1 MPNSYDTIVVG
12 LGSAGCTAASTLA
25 KAGKKVLGLEAD
37 NRIGGRVKTVPFGD
51 GVVEVGAEWIHGTV
65 GSRIYES
72 AIKNNVTV
80 LPQDLDFQVFMSDG
94 STGKAELVNELVNY
108 CLDVME
114 HPPEKPEALG
124 HFVTRKLMDYIKEKH
139 PEVLN
144 DKDFITEFL
153 EMMNLLTNNYEASND
168 WNDVSA
174 QTKYED
180 LGGHR
185 HMSWHRHGYM
195 TFFEILLNTY
205 NNGPGLPT
213 LDIKLNK
220 EVTLI
225 KWPKNSTGQVEVICK
240 DGDVYK
246 ANNVIVTV
254 SLGVLKERHSNLFLP
269 SLPHEKIEIIE
280 KMSIGVMDK
289 VILNFEKEWLP
300 NGTFFGFIW
309 KGEDKRKI
317 SKDDYWM
324 TRIFGVSTP
333 MGSKTALTFWTSG
346 EVGKMVETLPEDVV
360 KRKVMELL
368 RKFMGKNMTIPE
380 PTGMI
385 RSTWYSNPYTRGSY
399 TFDNILVHEYP
410 NARAILGE
418 PLVDEAGSPKVLFA
432 GEATDLTHFSTVHGA
447 SDSGYREAMR
457 ILPSSKI

>member
-1 MPNSYDTIVVG
+1 MRACLIKWCLLLGLLGSANCFVTTTPNSYDTIVVG

-72 AIKNNVTV
+72 AIKNNITV
-80 LPQDLDFQVFMSDG
+80 LPQELDIQVYMSNG
-94 STGKAELVNELVNY
+94 STGNAELVNELMYY
-108 CLDVME
+108 CLDLMD

-124 HFVTRKLMDYIKEKH
+124 HFITRKFMDYIKEKH

-153 EMMNLLTNNYEASND
+153 EMMNLLMNDYEASND

-174 QTKYED
+174 QTKYEY

-185 HMSWHRHGYM
+185 YMSWHRHGYM

-254 SLGVLKERHSNLFLP
+254 SLGVLKERYSSLFSPPLP
-269 SLPHEKIEIIE
+269 NEKVNSIDKI
-280 KMSIGVMDK
+280 SIGLVGK
-289 VILNFEKEWLP
+289 IILSFAEIWWRPNKSYTFLWDSADEKQY
-300 NGTFFGFIW
+300 
-309 KGEDKRKI
+309 
-317 SKDDYWM
+317 SKDDYWL
-324 TRIFGVSTP
+324 TKIPELSLP
-333 MGSKTALTFWTSG
+333 MGSSNTITVWTSG
-346 EVGKMVETLPEDVV
+346 DRTKVV
-360 KRKVMELL
+360 SIGL
-368 RKFMGKNMTIPE
+368 
-380 PTGMI
+380 
-385 RSTWYSNPYTRGSY
+385 
-399 TFDNILVHEYP
+399 
-410 NARAILGE
+410 
-418 PLVDEAGSPKVLFA
+418 
-432 GEATDLTHFSTVHGA
+432 
-447 SDSGYREAMR
+447 
-457 ILPSSKI
+457 